1 MRELECAV
9 LELEKESKQTCD
21 FCSKLENRNNSS
33 VHQIRSRT
41 KISGEW
47 IADDMVC
54 ERCEEKYWND
64 ELLKCN
70 RCGRLQTKLDF
81 DVVTGK
87 NVCYCIRN
95 IEDLEEKELPLLPD
109 EEISQSAFYERQIN
123 SLQEQLNETEEALE
137 IEREEVAKFQE
148 KSEEWSKKQ
157 KQELL
162 DRIKELETEVEKLK
176 KLTSQKLIDKVTA
189 YEKEIND
196 LRTRLAQLQQQNGQ
210 LTAQI
215 EIKETQK
222 WPWLKIR
229 K

>member
-1 MRELECAV
+1 MRELEYTV
-9 LELEKESKQTCD
+9 LELEKESKKTYD
-21 FCSKLENRNNSS
+21 FCSKLENRNNKS

-41 KISGEW
+41 KVNGEW

-81 DVVTGK
+81 DIVIGK

-95 IEDLEEKELPLLPD
+95 NEDLEEKELPLLPHK
-109 EEISQSAFYERQIN
+109 EITQSAFYEKQIN

-137 IEREEVAKFQE
+137 IEREEVVKFQE
-148 KSEEWSKKQ
+148 KSEEWGKRQ

-162 DRIKELETEVEKLK
+162 DQIKQLEAENGNYKEEVKRLK
-176 KLTSQKLIDKVTA
+176 TQLEQLTSQHV
-189 YEKEIND
+189 
-196 LRTRLAQLQQQNGQ
+196 
-210 LTAQI
+210 AQI
-215 EIKETQK
+215 EVKENK
-222 WPWLKIR
+222 RWSWLKV
-229 K
+229 KK